1 MEVRTPVPGVCTLQL
16 APQYFPLKRILA
28 WIAAA
33 VSGAYLAAALP
44 CAAEENV
51 RPPRAALQAES
62 RLAAH
67 DAASINLSEALETAL
82 ERNPNLVALRQAEPV
97 SRAALGVART
107 YPFNPYVQLQ
117 ALPLSRERTG
127 GTTPVSHY
135 VLLMQTLELAHQSR
149 YRDAAGV
156 AALTMT
162 QWNIHQA
169 ELTNIAMT
177 ERMFFAA
184 LYQRGVRDLTLSL
197 ARLNEDLV
205 GVLQRRFSA
214 GTALTSDVALAR
226 LQAHAA
232 RQQANL
238 AITGYNTVLLD
249 LRTQLGLF
257 SDEPFEP
264 RGDLLRLKWQPAQA
278 AISAEGAANGDV
290 TELASGRPDVM
301 AARADVVLSRAN
313 ANLARANRMP
323 NVQIGPYYS
332 RDDFATTFW
341 GFRSQVDIP
350 VINSGLPLLRQRMAE
365 LRQREIVLEQLQTRA
380 QLEAVAAIDRYER
393 ARKLIDNSQSQLSQ
407 ALAEDVRRVET
418 QFQAGQAD
426 LLRVYAART
435 GLIQTE
441 RAMLDTLN
449 ELAQAAARVTETTG
463 LPPHALVRSAP

>member
-1 MEVRTPVPGVCTLQL
+1 MVQMPEPSVCVLQL
-16 APQYFPLKRILA
+16 APQYFPLKRIPA
-28 WIAAA
+28 WIAVA
-33 VSGAYLAAALP
+33 VSGAFLAAALP

-67 DAASINLSEALETAL
+67 EAASINLSEALETAL
-82 ERNPNLVALRQAEPV
+82 ERNPALVTLRQAEPV

-238 AITGYNTVLLD
+238 TITGYNTALLD

-257 SDEPFEP
+257 PDEPFEP

-278 AISAEGAANGDV
+278 AISAEGAANGDA

-301 AARADVVLSRAN
+301 AARADIVLSRAN
-313 ANLARANRMP
+313 ANLARANRVP